1 MLTRGTRGSVGLK
14 NLRPPEPPF
23 WLTNH
28 NQGLGKFAYSQNSL
42 LMVTGWLYAVLLE
55 RTQYRRPPALHA
67 FGIYILLMPLFLLLL
82 NFADHAILATFAV
95 LIFAVFDPLP
105 IP

>member
-1 MLTRGTRGSVGLK
+1 MRAVGPPMLTRGTRGSVGLK

-42 LMVTGWLYAVLLE
+42 LMVTEVVICRATGKYSVQATSGPSCLWH
-55 RTQYRRPPALHA
+55 LHINDVTINA
-67 FGIYILLMPLFLLLL
+67 KRSILIV
-82 NFADHAILATFAV
+82 HSQKE
-95 LIFAVFDPLP
+95 
-105 IP
+105 